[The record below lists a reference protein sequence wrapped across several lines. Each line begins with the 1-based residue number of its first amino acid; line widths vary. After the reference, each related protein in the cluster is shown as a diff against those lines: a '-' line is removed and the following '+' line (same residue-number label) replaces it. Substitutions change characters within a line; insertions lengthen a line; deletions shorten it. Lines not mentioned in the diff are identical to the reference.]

1 MIEKTL
7 FEQRKKKTLTY
18 QDLEK
23 MADNEWVLVNS
34 NGLYYLLSYYQGKS
48 ANTRNSQWSKILL
61 QHFED
66 IKILRYY
73 TVIDEEK
80 DMYQHLSLADVKI
93 HFRPWAKEK
102 YILSRSF
109 VALKEDNSKFQ
120 LLVSQLPELRNLY
133 IQDKQLEEEKQK
145 HQQELVYRKQKGYIV

>member
-48 ANTRNSQWSKILL
+48 ANTRNSQCRKILL

-73 TVIDEEK
+73 TGIDEENA
-80 DMYQHLSLADVKI
+80 MYQHLSVADVKI
-93 HFRPWAKEK
+93 LFRPWAKEK